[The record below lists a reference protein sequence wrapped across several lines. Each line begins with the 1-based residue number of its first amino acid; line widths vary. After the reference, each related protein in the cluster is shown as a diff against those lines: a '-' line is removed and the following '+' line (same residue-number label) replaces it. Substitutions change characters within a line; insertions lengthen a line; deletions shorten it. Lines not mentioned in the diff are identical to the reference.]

1 MASRRQ
7 NSRSSDSAIVAP
19 SGQAAVFRNGRPEKY
34 GLYDPA
40 NEHDSCGVGFVA
52 HIKGQRSRQ
61 IVDDSLHMLNHMVH
75 RGACGCEPNTGDGAG
90 ILTAL
95 PYEFLERV
103 AGDDLGVTLPD
114 RGSYG
119 VGLVFLPKDESERAT
134 CKQTVNR
141 VIEEEGQVLLG
152 WRDVPVDP
160 DGADIGPSA
169 RAAEPAVEMLF
180 VGAADGIGQEDL
192 DRKLFVIRK
201 RCSHELRGSD
211 LREALLF
218 YVCSLST
225 KVLIYKGMLTSEQVP
240 RYFTDLQD
248 PDYTSH
254 LAMVH
259 SRFSTNTF
267 PSWDR
272 AQPNRFM
279 SHNGEINTLRG
290 NANWMHAR
298 QGSLQSDL
306 FGEDMS
312 RMFPVIEADCS
323 DSGNY
328 DNALEFLY
336 HAGRSLP
343 EAVMMMIPEAWQNHH
358 SMSEQKRSFYEY
370 HSALQEPW
378 DGPAS
383 ISFTDGQYIG
393 AVLDRNG
400 LRPSRFYVTHDDRV
414 IMASEVGVL
423 EVEPSNVRQKGRL
436 QPGKMFLVDFEQGKI
451 VTDEEL
457 KNDVATKR
465 PYGEWLEN
473 QRV

>member
-7 NSRSSDSAIVAP
+7 NRQSPRSIDRPVAP
-19 SGQAAVFRNGRPEKY
+19 SGQAAIFRNGRPEKY

-52 HIKGQRSRQ
+52 HIKGERSRQ
-61 IVDDSLHMLNHMVH
+61 IVDDSLHMLDHMTH
-75 RGACGCEPNTGDGAG
+75 RGGCGCEANTGDGAG

-95 PYEFLERV
+95 PYEFLEKV
-103 AGDDLGVTLPD
+103 AVSDLGTSLPEP
-114 RGSYG
+114 GLYG
-119 VGLVFLPKDESERAT
+119 VGVVFLPRDAAERES
-134 CKQTVNR
+134 CKQAVNR
-141 VIEEEGQVLLG
+141 VIQEEGQSLLG

-169 RAAEPAVEMLF
+169 RAAEPVAEMLF
-180 VGAADGIGQEDL
+180 VGAADGVDREDL
-192 DRKLFVIRK
+192 ERKLFVIRK
-201 RCSHELRGSD
+201 RASHELRGSD

-218 YVCSLST
+218 YICSLST
-225 KVLIYKGMLTSEQVP
+225 KVLIYKGMLTSQQVP
-240 RYFTDLQD
+240 LYFDDLRD

-298 QGSLQSDL
+298 QGVLQSDL
-306 FGEDMS
+306 FGEDLT
-312 RMFPVIEADCS
+312 RLFPVIEPECS
-323 DSGNY
+323 DSGNF

-358 SMSEQKRSFYEY
+358 SMSEAKRAFYEY

-383 ISFTDGQYIG
+383 ISFTDGHYIG

-400 LRPSRFYVTHDDRV
+400 LRPSRYYVTHDDRV

-423 EVEPSNVRQKGRL
+423 EVDPANVRQKGRL
-436 QPGKMFLVDFEQGKI
+436 QPGKMFLVDFKI
-451 VTDEEL
+451 
-457 KNDVATKR
+457 
-465 PYGEWLEN
+465 N
-473 QRV
+473 QICFLYILIHSLYILIHFNKF

>member
-141 VIEEEGQVLLG
+141 MIEEEGQVLLG

-290 NANWMHAR
+290 NAN
-298 QGSLQSDL
+298 
-306 FGEDMS
+306 
-312 RMFPVIEADCS
+312 
-323 DSGNY
+323 
-328 DNALEFLY
+328 
-336 HAGRSLP
+336 
-343 EAVMMMIPEAWQNHH
+343 
-358 SMSEQKRSFYEY
+358 
-370 HSALQEPW
+370 
-378 DGPAS
+378 
-383 ISFTDGQYIG
+383 
-393 AVLDRNG
+393 
-400 LRPSRFYVTHDDRV
+400 
-414 IMASEVGVL
+414 
-423 EVEPSNVRQKGRL
+423 
-436 QPGKMFLVDFEQGKI
+436 
-451 VTDEEL
+451 
-457 KNDVATKR
+457 
-465 PYGEWLEN
+465 
-473 QRV
+473 